1 MPMSE
6 PFDGAMTP
14 DVTSPVTSA
23 VLPLPAEP
31 PRLPQRVLVTGG
43 AGFIGSALVW
53 ALNQLGVEKVVL
65 TDRLG
70 TDEKWR
76 NLVPLRFEDYLDAD
90 DLMRRLEFDSLG
102 RFDLILHLGACSATT
117 EQDASFLARNNF
129 QYTKELAQWALVRG
143 VRFVYASSAAT
154 YGDGL
159 AGMSDADDS
168 TEALTRLRPLNAYGY
183 SKHLFDQYAAR
194 SGILRQLVGLKYFN
208 VFGPNEAHKG
218 DMRSLVHKAFGQIQH
233 TGGVKLFRSHRP
245 DYRDGE
251 QQRDFLYIKDAI
263 AMTLHLA
270 MTPHAHGLFNIGSG
284 AAHSWLELTGAL
296 FTAMRRTPQVD
307 FIDIPDAIRAKYQY
321 HTQADITKLRAAGY
335 TAPVTPLAD
344 AVGDYVRGYLD
355 GDRRLGD

>member
-1 MPMSE
+1 MPMSDSSVAHA
-6 PFDGAMTP
+6 PAA
-14 DVTSPVTSA
+14 SP
-23 VLPLPAEP
+23 LPLPATP

-53 ALNQLGVEKVVL
+53 ALNQLGVEKVIL

-76 NLVPLRFEDYLDAD
+76 NLVPLKFEDYLEAD
-90 DLMRRLEFDSLG
+90 DLLSRLEFDGLG

-117 EQDASFLARNNF
+117 ERDATFLARNNF
-129 QYTKELAQWALVRG
+129 EYTKDLAHWAMVRG

-154 YGDGL
+154 YGDGA
-159 AGMSDADDS
+159 AGMNDLDDS
-168 TEALTRLRPLNAYGY
+168 ADALSRLRPLNAYGY

-194 SGILRQLVGLKYFN
+194 AGILRQIVGLKYFN
-208 VFGPNEAHKG
+208 VYGPNEAHKG
-218 DMRSLVHKAFGQIQH
+218 DMRSLVHKAFGQIEQ
-233 TGGVKLFRSHRP
+233 TGGVQLFKSHRP
-245 DYRDGE
+245 EYRDGE

-296 FTAMRRTPQVD
+296 FAAMGREPHVT
-307 FIDIPDAIRAKYQY
+307 FIDMPESIRAKYQY

-335 TAPVTPLAD
+335 TAAVTPLRE
-344 AVGDYVRGYLD
+344 AVADYVRGYLA